1 MSDNILFYEDK
12 YASWVRNPKQNV
24 IRQILEAGKDHIKIS
39 FALGLPSSQLFPI
52 STLKKSMINCLHEDS
67 GNFQYAPPPKE
78 LKRQI
83 VLIMKERGVSCRE
96 EQVFLT
102 TGGQEGISLLV
113 KLFLNQNDKV
123 VVEKL
128 IYPGFMMAIKPF
140 KLEIITVNTKDSG
153 IDINELEQHLKAGI
167 RPKFMYIIA
176 DGHNP
181 LAISMPFS
189 VRLKLVALAKKYKIP
204 IIEDDP
210 YGFLYYEKPTLP
222 LRSINSDWVFYIST
236 FSKILMPSLKVGWMI
251 MPESL
256 IDKLNIIKEATDL
269 NTVTLSQRVLADYLA
284 RNQLN
289 SHLDKLRI
297 KYKTQ
302 RDVMIEAL
310 RKYFPQNIQYKV
322 PNNGMFIWVEL
333 EKSIDT
339 CQLLHI
345 SLKKYG
351 IAFMPGEVFS
361 SDEKLKSINTMRLN
375 FTYCNRE
382 QIMEGIQKLGGL
394 IKDLGQA

>member
-1 MSDNILFYEDK
+1 MLDNILFYEDK

-52 STLKKSMINCLHEDS
+52 STLKKSMINCLYEDS
-67 GNFQYAPPPKE
+67 SNFQYAPPLKE

-102 TGGQEGISLLV
+102 TGGQEGISLLA
-113 KLFLNQNDKV
+113 KLFLNQNDQV

-176 DGHNP
+176 YGHNP

-189 VRLKLVALAKKYKIP
+189 IRLKLVALAKKYKIP

-210 YGFLYYEKPTLP
+210 YGFLYMK
-222 LRSINSDWVFYIST
+222 N
-236 FSKILMPSLKVGWMI
+236 
-251 MPESL
+251 
-256 IDKLNIIKEATDL
+256 
-269 NTVTLSQRVLADYLA
+269 QRFL
-284 RNQLN
+284 
-289 SHLDKLRI
+289 
-297 KYKTQ
+297 
-302 RDVMIEAL
+302 
-310 RKYFPQNIQYKV
+310 
-322 PNNGMFIWVEL
+322 
-333 EKSIDT
+333 
-339 CQLLHI
+339 
-345 SLKKYG
+345 
-351 IAFMPGEVFS
+351 
-361 SDEKLKSINTMRLN
+361 
-375 FTYCNRE
+375 
-382 QIMEGIQKLGGL
+382 
-394 IKDLGQA
+394 